1 MSRQSRNQSTHDNR
15 VRTLANTLR
24 NEGWKVQAD
33 LPNFNQPDPI
43 GKDVKIPDILA
54 TRGDQTKIIEVETPT
69 TADSYQEQHSTF
81 RCSTAQRENE
91 EFELVVTKSRQSNH
105 R

>member
-15 VRTLANTLR
+15 VRSLANQLK

-43 GKDVKIPDILA
+43 GKDARIPDILA

-69 TADSYQEQHSTF
+69 TLNSHQEQHSTF
-81 RCSTAQRENE
+81 RRSAAQRENG
-91 EFELVVTKSRQSNH
+91 EFELVVIKSRQSNH
-105 R
+105 